1 MKILFFD
8 TETTRL
14 PVNFYEPYTN
24 TENWPRLVQLAWITE
39 DTDTKEK
46 KENDLIIRPE
56 GFTIPEEAAKIHNI
70 TTEFAERDGVDLRA
84 AFSDFVQD
92 MLLADLLVAHNIEFD
107 KKVICSEIHRTT
119 RKIIVENNLLCECLD
134 FMPAFEC
141 LINRFIN
148 KRSVCT
154 MKLGTNYTKIKTA
167 GGDYKWPK
175 LIELYRHFFG
185 KDFEGQHDALD
196 DIRATRDCFWEMV
209 RLTGDE
215 NLNHIEKLLL

>member
-8 TETTRL
+8 TETTGL

-24 TENWPRLVQLAWITE
+24 IENWPRLVQLSWITE

-46 KENDLIIRPE
+46 KENDFIIRPE
-56 GFTIPEEAAKIHNI
+56 GFTIPEAAAKIHNI
-70 TTEFAERDGVDLRA
+70 TTEIAERDGVNLRA
-84 AFSDFVQD
+84 ALSDFVQD
-92 MLLADLLVAHNIEFD
+92 MLLADLQVAHNIEFD
-107 KKVICSEIHRTT
+107 KNVICSEIYRTAI
-119 RKIIVENNLLCECLD
+119 KLMGEKELLLEFGFRIQNY
-134 FMPAFEC
+134 FM
-141 LINRFIN
+141 N
-148 KRSVCT
+148 KRSICT

-185 KDFEGQHDALD
+185 RDFEGQHDALD
-196 DIRATRDCFWEMV
+196 DIRATRECFWEMV

>member
-8 TETTRL
+8 TETTGL
-14 PVNFYEPYTN
+14 PLDYYEPYTN
-24 TENWPRLVQLAWITE
+24 VKNWPRLVQLSWISE

-46 KENDLIIRPE
+46 KENDFIIRPE

-70 TTEFAERDGVDLRA
+70 TTEIAERDGVDLRA
-84 AFSDFVQD
+84 ALSDFVQD
-92 MLLADLLVAHNIEFD
+92 MLLADLQVAHNIEFD
-107 KKVICSEIHRTT
+107 KNVICSEIYRTAI
-119 RKIIVENNLLCECLD
+119 KLMGEKKLLLEFGFRIQNY
-134 FMPAFEC
+134 FM
-141 LINRFIN
+141 N
-148 KRSVCT
+148 KKSICT
-154 MKLGTNYTKIKTA
+154 MKLGTNFTKIKTA

-185 KDFEGQHDALD
+185 RDFEGQHDAID
-196 DIRATRDCFWEMV
+196 DIRATRECFWEMV

>member
-8 TETTRL
+8 TETTGL

-70 TTEFAERDGVDLRA
+70 TTEFAERDGVELRA
-84 AFSDFVQD
+84 ALGEFVQD
-92 MLLADLLVAHNIEFD
+92 MLAADLLVAHNIEFD
-107 KKVICSEIHRTT
+107 KNVICSEIYRTALKLMSED
-119 RKIIVENNLLCECLD
+119 KILLEVGFCIPE
-134 FMPAFEC
+134 
-141 LINRFIN
+141 RFIN
-148 KRSVCT
+148 KRSICT

-185 KDFEGQHDALD
+185 KDFEGQHDSLD
-196 DIRATRDCFWEMV
+196 DIRATRECFWEIV
-209 RLTGDE
+209 RLTGDT

>member
-8 TETTRL
+8 TETTGL

-24 TENWPRLVQLAWITE
+24 IENWPRLVQLSWITE

-46 KENDLIIRPE
+46 KENDFIIRPE
-56 GFTIPEEAAKIHNI
+56 GFTIPDAAAKIHNI
-70 TTEFAERDGVDLRA
+70 TTEIAERDGVNLRA
-84 AFSDFVQD
+84 ALSDFVQD
-92 MLLADLLVAHNIEFD
+92 MLLADLQVAHNIEFD
-107 KKVICSEIHRTT
+107 KNVICSEIYRTAI
-119 RKIIVENNLLCECLD
+119 KLMGEKELLLEFGFRIQNY
-134 FMPAFEC
+134 FM
-141 LINRFIN
+141 N
-148 KRSVCT
+148 KRSICT

-185 KDFEGQHDALD
+185 RDFEGQHDALD
-196 DIRATRDCFWEMV
+196 DIRATRECFWEMV

>member
-8 TETTRL
+8 TETTGL

-39 DTDTKEK
+39 ETDTKEK
-46 KENDLIIRPE
+46 KEKDLIIRPE

-70 TTEFAERDGVDLRA
+70 TTEFAERDGVELRA
-84 AFSDFVQD
+84 ALADFVQD
-92 MLLADLLVAHNIEFD
+92 MLAADWLVAHNIEFD
-107 KKVICSEIHRTT
+107 KNVICSEIYRTAL
-119 RKIIVENNLLCECLD
+119 KLMSEDKLLLEVGFCIPKYFL
-134 FMPAFEC
+134 
-141 LINRFIN
+141 N
-148 KRSVCT
+148 KRSICT
-154 MKLGTNYTKIKTA
+154 MKLGTNYTKIKTD

-185 KDFEGQHDALD
+185 KDFEGMHDALD

-209 RLTGDE
+209 RLTGDI
-215 NLNHIEKLLL
+215 NLNNIEKLLL

>member
-8 TETTRL
+8 TETTGL

-24 TENWPRLVQLAWITE
+24 IENWTRLVQLSWITE

-46 KENDLIIRPE
+46 KENDFIIRPE
-56 GFTIPEEAAKIHNI
+56 GFTIPDAAAKIHNI
-70 TTEFAERDGVDLRA
+70 TTEIAERDGVNLRA
-84 AFSDFVQD
+84 ALSDFVQD

-107 KKVICSEIHRTT
+107 KNVICSEIYRTAI
-119 RKIIVENNLLCECLD
+119 KLMGEKELLLEFGFRIQNY
-134 FMPAFEC
+134 FM
-141 LINRFIN
+141 N
-148 KRSVCT
+148 KKSICT

-175 LIELYRHFFG
+175 LIELYSHFFG
-185 KDFEGQHDALD
+185 RDFEGQHDALD
-196 DIRATRDCFWEMV
+196 DIRATHECFWEMV

>member
-8 TETTRL
+8 TETTGL

-24 TENWPRLVQLAWITE
+24 IENWPRLVQLSWITE

-46 KENDLIIRPE
+46 KENDFIIRPE
-56 GFTIPEEAAKIHNI
+56 GFTIPDAAAKIHNI
-70 TTEFAERDGVDLRA
+70 TTEIAERDGVNLRA
-84 AFSDFVQD
+84 ALSDFVQD
-92 MLLADLLVAHNIEFD
+92 MLLADLQVAHNIEFD
-107 KKVICSEIHRTT
+107 KNVICSEIYRTAI
-119 RKIIVENNLLCECLD
+119 KLMGEKELLLEFGFRIQNY
-134 FMPAFEC
+134 FM
-141 LINRFIN
+141 N
-148 KRSVCT
+148 KRPICT

-185 KDFEGQHDALD
+185 RDFEGQHDALD
-196 DIRATRDCFWEMV
+196 DIRATRECFWEMV

>member
-8 TETTRL
+8 TETTGL

-24 TENWPRLVQLAWITE
+24 IENWPRLVQLSWITE

-46 KENDLIIRPE
+46 KENDFIIRPE
-56 GFTIPEEAAKIHNI
+56 GFTIPEAAAKIHNI
-70 TTEFAERDGVDLRA
+70 TTEIAERDGVNLMA
-84 AFSDFVQD
+84 ALSDFVQD
-92 MLLADLLVAHNIEFD
+92 MLLADLQVAHNIEFD
-107 KKVICSEIHRTT
+107 KNVICSEIYRTAI
-119 RKIIVENNLLCECLD
+119 KLMGEKELLLEFGFRIQNY
-134 FMPAFEC
+134 FM
-141 LINRFIN
+141 N
-148 KRSVCT
+148 KRSICT

-185 KDFEGQHDALD
+185 RDFEGQHDALD
-196 DIRATRDCFWEMV
+196 DIRATRECFWEMV

>member
-8 TETTRL
+8 TETTGL

-24 TENWPRLVQLAWITE
+24 IENWTRLVQLSWITE

-46 KENDLIIRPE
+46 KENDFIIRPE
-56 GFTIPEEAAKIHNI
+56 GFTIPDAAAKIHNI
-70 TTEFAERDGVDLRA
+70 TTEIAERDGVNLRA
-84 AFSDFVQD
+84 ALSDFVQD

-107 KKVICSEIHRTT
+107 KNVICSEIYRTAI
-119 RKIIVENNLLCECLD
+119 KLMGEKELLLEFGFRIQNY
-134 FMPAFEC
+134 FM
-141 LINRFIN
+141 N
-148 KRSVCT
+148 KRSICT

-185 KDFEGQHDALD
+185 RDFEGQHDALD
-196 DIRATRDCFWEMV
+196 DIRATRECFWEMV

>member
-8 TETTRL
+8 TETTGL

-24 TENWPRLVQLAWITE
+24 IENWPRLVQLSWITE

-46 KENDLIIRPE
+46 KENDFIIRPE
-56 GFTIPEEAAKIHNI
+56 GFTIPDAAAKIHNI
-70 TTEFAERDGVDLRA
+70 TTEIAERDGVNLRA
-84 AFSDFVQD
+84 ALSDFVQD

-107 KKVICSEIHRTT
+107 KNVICSEIYRTAI
-119 RKIIVENNLLCECLD
+119 KLMGEKELLLEFGFRIQNY
-134 FMPAFEC
+134 FM
-141 LINRFIN
+141 N
-148 KRSVCT
+148 KRSICT

-185 KDFEGQHDALD
+185 RDFEGQHDALD
-196 DIRATRDCFWEMV
+196 DIRATRECFWEMV

>member
-8 TETTRL
+8 TETTGL
-14 PVNFYEPYTN
+14 PLDYDEPYTN
-24 TENWPRLVQLAWITE
+24 IENWTRLVQLSWITE

-46 KENDLIIRPE
+46 KENDFIIRPE
-56 GFTIPEEAAKIHNI
+56 GFTIPDAAAKIHNI
-70 TTEFAERDGVDLRA
+70 TTEIAERDGVNLRA
-84 AFSDFVQD
+84 ALSDFVQD

-107 KKVICSEIHRTT
+107 KNVICSEIYRTAI
-119 RKIIVENNLLCECLD
+119 KLMGEKELLLEFGFRIQNY
-134 FMPAFEC
+134 FM
-141 LINRFIN
+141 N
-148 KRSVCT
+148 KKSICT

-175 LIELYRHFFG
+175 LIELYMHFFG
-185 KDFEGQHDALD
+185 RDFEGQHDALD
-196 DIRATRDCFWEMV
+196 DIRATHECFWEMV

>member
-8 TETTRL
+8 TETTGW

-24 TENWPRLVQLAWITE
+24 LENWPRLVQLSWITE

-46 KENDLIIRPE
+46 KENDFIIRPE
-56 GFTIPEEAAKIHNI
+56 GFTIPEAATKIHNI
-70 TTEFAERDGVDLRA
+70 TTEFAERYGVALRA
-84 AFSDFVQD
+84 ALSDFVQD
-92 MLLADLLVAHNIEFD
+92 MLRADLQVAHNIEFD
-107 KKVICSEIHRTT
+107 KNVICSEIYRTAI
-119 RKIIVENNLLCECLD
+119 KIMGEKELLLEFGFRIQNY
-134 FMPAFEC
+134 FM
-141 LINRFIN
+141 N
-148 KRSVCT
+148 KRSICT

-185 KDFEGQHDALD
+185 RDFEGQHDALD

>member
-8 TETTRL
+8 TETTGL

-24 TENWPRLVQLAWITE
+24 IENWPRLVQLAWITE
-39 DTDTKEK
+39 ETDTKEK

-70 TTEFAERDGVDLRA
+70 TTEISERDGVELRA
-84 AFSDFVQD
+84 ALADFVQD
-92 MLLADLLVAHNIEFD
+92 MLAADLLVAHNIEFD
-107 KKVICSEIHRTT
+107 KNIICSEIYRTAL
-119 RKIIVENNLLCECLD
+119 KLMSEDKLFLEVGFCIPKYLL
-134 FMPAFEC
+134 
-141 LINRFIN
+141 N
-148 KRSVCT
+148 KRSICT
-154 MKLGTNYTKIKTA
+154 MKLGANYTKIKTD

-185 KDFEGQHDALD
+185 KDFEGMHDALD

-209 RLTGDE
+209 RLTGDI